1 LRVRSGLAGFY
12 KVPDLKM
19 RCNAGSGSWRYG
31 TRRPGFEELFFAV
44 NEGVDVVGG
53 KLDVVTVGNGIG
65 RASVNAVAAEDAAG
79 IVNII
84 DAGVALPRGDAIGFV
99 VFSGF
104 DINTIRGAR
113 SCAKKATNAFLEAVF
128 VALEYV
134 NAAIAR
140 RDAGRHFR
148 IALGGGFAKHR
159 AQRDTEALAERR
171 KCFADFADYGSH
183 RGYTLARV
191 SQTVQ
196 LSPLGQ

>member
-1 LRVRSGLAGFY
+1 MPSKRPEGILQSVEIE
-12 KVPDLKM
+12 
-19 RCNAGSGSWRYG
+19 NAVEPRDSGSWCYG
-31 TRRPGFEELFFAV
+31 TRGPGFEELFFAV

-84 DAGVALPRGDAIGFV
+84 DTGVALSRGDAIGFV

-113 SCAKKATNAFLEAVF
+113 CCAKKATNAFLEAVF

-140 RDAGRHFR
+140 RYAGGDFR
-148 IALGGGFAKHR
+148 VTLGGGFAKHR
-159 AQRDTEALAERR
+159 AQRDAEALVER
-171 KCFADFADYGSH
+171 
-183 RGYTLARV
+183 
-191 SQTVQ
+191 
-196 LSPLGQ
+196 